1 MRGGLRKPSP
11 PVRKDHDDRSRDRH
25 QPGAA
30 RLLLRALRPGARRD
44 REDPGRGRDRAHR
57 PAPGVHSGARRGL
70 RVRGERV
77 RGNRLRQHRP
87 APGHGQPPGAPEGNP
102 APLPAIPRCHPALE
116 RAYAPAGEAPGI
128 VCATYRFHGRTG
140 QTWGVDI
147 MVAPFKQKA
156 NAPQKALGN
165 ALVRWLMNNWVEMH
179 LNYVI
184 WWNRMND
191 GAGWFDYSPWSRPA
205 SQGGF
210 PGGSPDMNTRRH
222 EDHVHIQVMNPN
234 RGPNQ

>member
-1 MRGGLRKPSP
+1 MTDQEIDIGQVL
-11 PVRKDHDDRSRDRH
+11 
-25 QPGAA
+25 PG
-30 RLLLRALRPGARRD
+30 PCC
-44 REDPGRGRDRAHR
+44 GRYVPEPDEI
-57 PAPGVHSGARRGL
+57 
-70 RVRGERV
+70 ERV
-77 RGNRLRQHRP
+77 LAGLGIERTNQH
-87 APGHGQPPGAPEGNP
+87 PEFTLESEEDFEHEGP
-102 APLPAIPRCHPALE
+102 SSRASSCSRAWETAWISRMGPRATSRHTQALPSAIAAH
-116 RAYAPAGEAPGI
+116 APAGKAYQAQGAGI
-128 VCATYRFHGRTG
+128 VCATYRNHGRTG

-191 GAGWFDYSPWSRPA
+191 GAGWFDYSPWSKPA
-205 SQGGF
+205 SQGGY